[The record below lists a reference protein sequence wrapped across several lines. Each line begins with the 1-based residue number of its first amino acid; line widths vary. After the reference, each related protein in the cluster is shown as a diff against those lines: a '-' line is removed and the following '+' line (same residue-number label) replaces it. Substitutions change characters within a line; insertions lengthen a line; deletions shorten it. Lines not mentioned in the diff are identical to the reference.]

1 MHLLARWV
9 LHPPGTERAL
19 SSSSEET
26 SRVWRGPKTLGL
38 RPISASSARA
48 TRRLLLAR
56 ANRPRHGHGTRRLA
70 LTATRRPHAFQSV
83 SAASRQQLSL
93 DSLRGSIAVRV
104 DRDVAS
110 CLSLRTRTPKQNP
123 RARSSF
129 CLVPLAKTTQFSV
142 PRFLRNTRSSERQPP
157 SSGWPPFR
165 TGPSAVCRVV
175 EGQTWAASTGA
186 GGSFLTS
193 TPLAVFASV

>member
-1 MHLLARWV
+1 VHLLARWV

-93 DSLRGSIAVRV
+93 DSLRAPALPFALTAMSR
-104 DRDVAS
+104 RAS
-110 CLSLRTRTPKQNP
+110 SLRTRTPKQNP
-123 RARSSF
+123 RARSHSAW
-129 CLVPLAKTTQFSV
+129 CLWQRQLNS
-142 PRFLRNTRSSERQPP
+142 RFLGSSATRDPRSDSRLRRAGLRFGRGLRQSAAWSKVKP
-157 SSGWPPFR
+157 
-165 TGPSAVCRVV
+165 GPRRRAPVDH
-175 EGQTWAASTGA
+175 
-186 GGSFLTS
+186 F
-193 TPLAVFASV
+193 

>member
-70 LTATRRPHAFQSV
+70 LTATRRPHAFSV
-83 SAASRQQLSL
+83 RQCRLAPTAEPGLAAGPALPFALTAMSR
-93 DSLRGSIAVRV
+93 R
-104 DRDVAS
+104 AS
-110 CLSLRTRTPKQNP
+110 PLRTRTPKQNP
-123 RARSSF
+123 RARSHSAW
-129 CLVPLAKTTQFSV
+129 CLWQRQLNS
-142 PRFLRNTRSSERQPP
+142 RFLGSSATRDPRSDSRLRRAGLRFGRGLRQSAAWSKVKP
-157 SSGWPPFR
+157 
-165 TGPSAVCRVV
+165 GPRRRAPVDH
-175 EGQTWAASTGA
+175 
-186 GGSFLTS
+186 F
-193 TPLAVFASV
+193 